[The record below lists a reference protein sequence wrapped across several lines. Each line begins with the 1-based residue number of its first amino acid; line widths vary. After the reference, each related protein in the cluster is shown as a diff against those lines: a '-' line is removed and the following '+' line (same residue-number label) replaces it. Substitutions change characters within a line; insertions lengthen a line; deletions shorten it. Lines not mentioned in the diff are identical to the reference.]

1 MESEPGALTVPF
13 ELTHVRY
20 AAGDA
25 VGYTLALA
33 SLTPLAIV
41 VALGTLVAI
50 RRDVRTISFFTGALE
65 RPSARRARSA
75 PRSRP
80 PAPAAAPTAPERRR
94 RDRQRGHQQRAQAH
108 HPPAA
113 AAGCVCRRPPAR
125 VCAAGRRD

>member
-80 PAPAAAPTAPERRR
+80 PAPAAARSPYATPWHCPRSHRP
-94 RDRQRGHQQRAQAH
+94 
-108 HPPAA
+108 PPAA
-113 AAGCVCRRPPAR
+113 PENSQ
-125 VCAAGRRD
+125 